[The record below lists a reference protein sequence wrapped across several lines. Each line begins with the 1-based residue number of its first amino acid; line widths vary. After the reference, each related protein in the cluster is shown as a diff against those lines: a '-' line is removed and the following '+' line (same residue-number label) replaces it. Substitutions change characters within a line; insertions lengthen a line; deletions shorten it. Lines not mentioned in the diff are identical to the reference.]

1 MVAVD
6 WILLAA
12 LLLSMVLG
20 AWRGLVYEVLSVLAW
35 IAAFVAAQWFAPTVA
50 QMLPM
55 GNASEPVRYAAGF
68 VIVFIGT
75 VFAGGLVAWA
85 VKKLVEAVGLRPID
99 RMLGMLFG
107 LARGVI
113 LLLAVAIVMN
123 MTPLR
128 AQPWWQESKG
138 AGILTTAL
146 SGLKPLL
153 PEAFAKYVR

>member
-12 LLLSMVLG
+12 LLLSMALG

-35 IAAFVAAQWFAPTVA
+35 LAAFVAAQWFAPEVA
-50 QMLPM
+50 KALPM

-68 VIVFIGT
+68 VVVFIGA
-75 VFAGGLVAWA
+75 VFAGGLLAWM

-113 LLLAVAIVMN
+113 LLLAVAIVVG

-128 AQPWWQESKG
+128 TNPWWQESKG
-138 AGILTTAL
+138 AGMLTAAL
-146 SGLKPLL
+146 SGLKPML
-153 PEAFAKYVR
+153 PEAFARYMR